1 MSSTLK
7 LYKSYSFRDKDPVI
21 DTMRTMIADEKVSYA
36 EVSEQS
42 GVSHTTL
49 YNWFNGK
56 TKRPQYATVM
66 AVAGSL
72 GYRAEWV
79 NANASK
85 VIKLRRKVS

>member
-1 MSSTLK
+1 MSRTLK
-7 LYKSYSFRDKDPVI
+7 LYKSYSFRDKDPII

-49 YNWFNGK
+49 HNWFKGT

-66 AVAGSL
+66 AVAQSL
-72 GYRAEWV
+72 GYRVEWV
-79 NANASK
+79 NSSK
-85 VIKLRRKVS
+85 VVKLRRKVS

>member
-1 MSSTLK
+1 MSTLK

-36 EVSEQS
+36 EVAEQS

-49 YNWFNGK
+49 HNWFNGK

-72 GYRAEWV
+72 GYRVEWV

-85 VIKLRRKVS
+85 VIKLKRKVS